1 VPRKCS
7 ANAAPIGRFDG
18 KQKSAIDASEQRGEQ
33 RTRETAMLGAEL
45 AED

>member
-1 VPRKCS
+1 MRMHRECR
-7 ANAAPIGRFDG
+7 ANRG
-18 KQKSAIDASEQRGEQ
+18 KWTASDHSPSTGASNARVQ